1 MNKLVMAAVAALSTL
16 LVGCTVHV
24 GGSPVPEGVV
34 EVPQVQAEAPETIPS
49 TTVQPAPPQTLRE
62 KLRAIPGVT
71 DMMADTAVQVLADD
85 PSYEE
90 AILTGCSMGIT
101 QEYFIDTAMTGATED
116 GPLPEQAMIILPQMF
131 GTIWTHYCV
140 DTL

>member
-1 MNKLVMAAVAALSTL
+1 MKKLVVAAVAALSTL
-16 LVGCTVHV
+16 LVGCTVNV
-24 GGSPVPEGVV
+24 GGAAAPEGVV
-34 EVPQVQAEAPETIPS
+34 EAPSVQAEAPTTIPE

-71 DMMADTAVQVLADD
+71 DMMADTAVQVIEDD

-90 AILTGCSMGIT
+90 AILTGCSMGVT
-101 QEYFIDTAMTGATED
+101 QEYFVDTAMTGATED
-116 GPLPEQAMIILPQMF
+116 GPLPEQAMTILPQMF